1 MVQNKSIY
9 TCQNCGAQ
17 SPKWMGKCA
26 SCNEW
31 NTLVEELVVK
41 SKTTSKLSVQ
51 ISGNQPLTLEN
62 IEAAKN
68 PRISVDI
75 NEFNR
80 VLGGG
85 IVPGSLILLG
95 GDPGIGKST
104 LALQLALSL
113 RNLKVLYTSGEES
126 LQQIKLRAERLSNQK
141 SSCLFLC
148 ETSLE
153 QLIAHTEQIQP
164 DLLIID
170 SIQTLS
176 TELIESSPG
185 SVSQVRECT
194 SALLKH
200 AKKNN
205 VAIILIGHI
214 TKEGSLAG
222 PKVLEHM
229 VDTVLQFEGDTNY
242 MYRILRA
249 NKNRFG
255 STNELGIFEMQ
266 SDGLHEITN
275 PSEQLISKVSDDV
288 SGTAIAAT
296 IEGVRPFL
304 IEIQALVSSAAYGT
318 PQRSSTGFDLRR
330 LNMLLAVLE
339 KRAGFKLIQKDVF
352 LNIAGGLK
360 INDPATDLAVISSI
374 LSSNIDIPVNH
385 KFCFAGEVGLT
396 GEIRAVS
403 RIDQRIAEAEKI
415 GFQKIFIPA
424 FNKNFDNSKFTIE
437 IVRAK
442 RVEEVFRNIF
452 G

>member
-1 MVQNKSIY
+1 MAQTKSIY
-9 TCQNCGAQ
+9 VCQNCGAQ
-17 SPKWMGKCA
+17 SPKWIGKCP

-31 NTLVEELVVK
+31 NSYVEEII
-41 SKTTSKLSVQ
+41 SKKQSSGKLSVQ
-51 ISGNQPLTLEN
+51 MSGNQPLTLDN
-62 IEAAKN
+62 IETLQNK
-68 PRISVDI
+68 RISVPI
-75 NEFNR
+75 EEFNR

-85 IVPGSLILLG
+85 IVPGSIILLG

-104 LALQLALSL
+104 LALQLALI
-113 RNLKVLYTSGEES
+113 LKDRKILYTSGEES
-126 LQQIKLRAERLSNQK
+126 LQQIKLRAERLKTNNNN
-141 SSCLFLC
+141 CLFLS

-153 QLIAHTEQIQP
+153 LLIAHTEQIQP

-170 SIQTLS
+170 SIQTIS
-176 TELIESSPG
+176 TETIESSPG

-194 SALLKH
+194 SAILKY
-200 AKKNN
+200 AKQTG
-205 VAIILIGHI
+205 VAVILIGHI

-242 MYRILRA
+242 MYRILRS

-255 STNELGIFEMQ
+255 STNELGIFEME
-266 SDGLHEITN
+266 SDGLHEILN
-275 PSEQLISKVSDDV
+275 PSEQLISKVSDHV
-288 SGTAIAAT
+288 SGTAIAST
-296 IEGVRPFL
+296 VEGVRPFL

-374 LSSNIDIPVNH
+374 LSSNIDVAINH
-385 KFCFAGEVGLT
+385 KYCFAGEVGLT

-403 RIDQRIAEAEKI
+403 RVEQRISEAEKL
-415 GFQKIFIPA
+415 GFKRIYIPSH
-424 FNKNFDNSKFTIE
+424 NKSFDIKKYKIE
-437 IVRAK
+437 IVKSA
-442 RVEEVFRNIF
+442 RVEEVFKNIF
-452 G
+452 N

>member
-1 MVQNKSIY
+1 MVQTKTIY
-9 TCQNCGAQ
+9 TCRNCGAQ

-26 SCNEW
+26 TCGEW
-31 NTLVEELVVK
+31 NTFVEEVVAK
-41 SKTTSKLSVQ
+41 KQTTGKLSVQ

-62 IEAAKN
+62 VKAVKN
-68 PRISVDI
+68 QRISVGID
-75 NEFNR
+75 EFNR

-104 LALQLALSL
+104 LALQMALGL
-113 RNLKVLYTSGEES
+113 TNRKILYTSGEES
-126 LQQIKLRAERLSNQK
+126 LQQIKLRAERLNLTNNN
-141 SSCLFLC
+141 CFFLS

-153 QLIAHTEQIQP
+153 HLIAQTQQVQP
-164 DLLIID
+164 ELLIID
-170 SIQTLS
+170 SIQTIS
-176 TELIESSPG
+176 TETIDSSPG
-185 SVSQVRECT
+185 SVTQVRECT
-194 SALLKH
+194 SAILKF
-200 AKKNN
+200 AKQND
-205 VAIILIGHI
+205 VAVILIGHI

-222 PKVLEHM
+222 PKILEHM

-242 MYRILRA
+242 IFRILRT

-255 STNELGIFEMQ
+255 STNELGIFEMR
-266 SDGLHEITN
+266 SNGLREVTN
-275 PSEQLISKVSDDV
+275 PSEQLISKVNDDV

-296 IEGVRPFL
+296 IEGVRPIL

-360 INDPATDLAVISSI
+360 ISDPATDLAVICSI
-374 LSSNIDIPVNH
+374 LSSNIDIAINH
-385 KFCFAGEVGLT
+385 KICFAGEVGLT

-403 RIDQRIAEAEKI
+403 RIEQRIAEAEKL
-415 GFQKIFIPA
+415 GFSKIFIPTL
-424 FNKNFDNSKFTIE
+424 NKGFSTSELKIE
-437 IVRAK
+437 VVKAS
-442 RVEEVFRNIF
+442 RVDEVFRKIF
-452 G
+452 R